1 VTAVL
6 AIEIV
11 PVVVIGPP
19 VNPVPVATDV
29 TPPESPIAL
38 VVVLTVCPF
47 WTIGTISLPVR
58 EPAAGR
64 FVIVTCA
71 DIILGSVDMAQ
82 LYPDYR

>member
-1 VTAVL
+1 
-6 AIEIV
+6 
-11 PVVVIGPP
+11 
-19 VNPVPVATDV
+19 VNPVDPALNVLTIEPPATA
-29 TPPESPIAL
+29 IAA

-58 EPAAGR
+58 EPAAGK